1 MGYASDN
8 ELLCKCIKKIRTMAD
23 YLYFFL
29 LVTLFSLKPRADTSP
44 ALDTDYGESGILGG
58 LGHAEEHKP

>member
-1 MGYASDN
+1 MQMY
-8 ELLCKCIKKIRTMAD
+8 KKKSARWRIISV
-23 YLYFFL
+23 FFL
-29 LVTLFSLKPRADTSP
+29 LVTLFSLKPQADTSP

>member
-1 MGYASDN
+1 MQMY
-8 ELLCKCIKKIRTMAD
+8 KKNPHD
-23 YLYFFL
+23 GGLSLFFFL
-29 LVTLFSLKPRADTSP
+29 LVTLFLLKPRADTSP

>member
-1 MGYASDN
+1 MQMY
-8 ELLCKCIKKIRTMAD
+8 KKNPHD
-23 YLYFFL
+23 GGLSLFFL